1 MFSFILARSMTHIV
15 KVIMLMDI
23 VIMDAIM
30 LNVIGMVW
38 IVKENHLKSLKVP
51 CVSFYEWTIINF
63 CLI

>member
-1 MFSFILARSMTHIV
+1 MTLIV

-38 IVKENHLKSLKVP
+38 IVRENHLKLPKEL
-51 CVSFYEWTIINF
+51 CV
-63 CLI
+63 

>member
-1 MFSFILARSMTHIV
+1 MMHIA

-23 VIMDAIM
+23 VIMDVIM

-38 IVKENHLKSLKVP
+38 IAKENHLKLPKVP